1 MGGNRE
7 LAERF
12 IASLEARDWDAWAGL
27 LHPAVVYEIPQS
39 RERIRGRDRYLR
51 FNQEYPGDWHLRPK
65 VTIADERHA
74 VVWFEWLLDSRTDDA
89 MAFFEFADGLITRV
103 TDFWPEPYEPP
114 PGREHLV
121 ERWLTGPAQ
130 QQPAQRRGRVLRGAE
145 DRRGGGRPAG
155 GRTGTSVP
163 RRARRDAPSGP
174 AIRMPRVSSP
184 SAASMVPPPPNDHRP
199 RVMSRA
205 SGRPAASRTS
215 RSAACRRLSASDR
228 SAGPVDAEDR
238 PADLGAP

>member
-1 MGGNRE
+1 MGNRE

-51 FNQEYPGDWHLRPK
+51 FNREYPGDWHLRPK
-65 VTIADERHA
+65 VTIADEHHG
-74 VVWFEWLLDSRTDDA
+74 VVWFEWLLDGRSDDA

-121 ERWLTGPAQ
+121 ERWLPA
-130 QQPAQRRGRVLRGAE
+130 PAQREL
-145 DRRGGGRPAG
+145 
-155 GRTGTSVP
+155 TQP
-163 RRARRDAPSGP
+163 R
-174 AIRMPRVSSP
+174 
-184 SAASMVPPPPNDHRP
+184 
-199 RVMSRA
+199 SRA
-205 SGRPAASRTS
+205 HVLSDSGWHDSPARPVW
-215 RSAACRRLSASDR
+215 RSAR
-228 SAGPVDAEDR
+228 
-238 PADLGAP
+238 

>member
-7 LAERF
+7 LAEGF

-65 VTIADERHA
+65 ITIADECHG
-74 VVWFEWLLDSRTDDA
+74 VVWFEWLLDGRTDDA

-121 ERWLTGPAQ
+121 ERWLPARGPGCSVRQRLALPGGPGHGSQ
-130 QQPAQRRGRVLRGAE
+130 YVRCPPAADSGK
-145 DRRGGGRPAG
+145 
-155 GRTGTSVP
+155 T
-163 RRARRDAPSGP
+163 RRDQARSDPY
-174 AIRMPRVSSP
+174 
-184 SAASMVPPPPNDHRP
+184 SA
-199 RVMSRA
+199 VM
-205 SGRPAASRTS
+205 TS
-215 RSAACRRLSASDR
+215 YE
-228 SAGPVDAEDR
+228 V
-238 PADLGAP
+238 GA